1 MKKPRVQVYL
11 GLLTSQFIQFSII
24 LLSSITRQLD
34 FISKS
39 FKSLVYSNLSCNLL
53 LLNLNLRQDN
63 RQYTIINTC
72 CDMLLLYIIR

>member
-1 MKKPRVQVYL
+1 MKKPRVQAYL

-39 FKSLVYSNLSCNLL
+39 FKSLIYSNLPCNLL
-53 LLNLNLRQDN
+53 LLNLNLRQNN
-63 RQYTIINTC
+63 RQHTIINTC
-72 CDMLLLYIIR
+72 CDVLLLYIIR